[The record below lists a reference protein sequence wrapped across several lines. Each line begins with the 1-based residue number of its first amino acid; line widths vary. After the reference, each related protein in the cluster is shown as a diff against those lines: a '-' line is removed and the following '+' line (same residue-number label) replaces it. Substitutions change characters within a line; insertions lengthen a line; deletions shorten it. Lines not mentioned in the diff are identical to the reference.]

1 MPTGYYNQRDRID
14 TEKAIA
20 FVEHIKKHLKPQYGQ
35 VPICTICGKTI
46 DEIYEEEAEEK
57 DNINSVPLLSAR

>member
-20 FVEHIKKHLKPQYGQ
+20 FVMHIENHLKEMKIDGQ
-35 VPICTICGKTI
+35 VMCKLCGKTI
-46 DEIYEEEAEEK
+46 DEIYEEEAE
-57 DNINSVPLLSAR
+57 D